1 MVRARI
7 FQRGTMATQSGRRRA
22 DQWVLEFEPREA
34 KRPDP
39 LMGWAGGGDTAEQ
52 VRLSFPSREA
62 ALAYAERHGIE
73 ADVLAPRPHRLH
85 LKSYAE
91 NFR

>member
-1 MVRARI
+1 MATARI
-7 FQRGTMATQSGRRRA
+7 FQQGTPATQSGRRGA
-22 DQWVLEFEPREA
+22 DLWVLEFEPREA

-39 LMGWAGGGDTAEQ
+39 LMGWAGSGDTGQQ
-52 VRLSFPSREA
+52 VRLRFPSREA
-62 ALAYAERHGIE
+62 ALAYASRNGIPAE
-73 ADVLAPRPHRLH
+73 VLEPRPHRLH